1 VRSFNQLTIGPPHI
15 CVSMIGQNPEI
26 MAACRG
32 MRRQRAFE
40 VLASEPREI
49 SEVPND
55 HHLSSDIN
63 HHRYQVLINS
73 SKKK

>member
-1 VRSFNQLTIGPPHI
+1 MRSFNQLSIGPPHI
-15 CVSMIGQNPEI
+15 SVSVIGQNPEI
-26 MAACRG
+26 TVACRG

-63 HHRYQVLINS
+63 YHRSQVLINS
-73 SKKK
+73 CKKK